1 MPTPKKPPATQF
13 HVDCTLETKNRF
25 NRLHEAMSF
34 KTKAETFA
42 AIIYS
47 TTAADTLDPHLL
59 ERLEHKLDRALE
71 RYDSMI

>member
-1 MPTPKKPPATQF
+1 
-13 HVDCTLETKNRF
+13 
-25 NRLHEAMSF
+25 MSC